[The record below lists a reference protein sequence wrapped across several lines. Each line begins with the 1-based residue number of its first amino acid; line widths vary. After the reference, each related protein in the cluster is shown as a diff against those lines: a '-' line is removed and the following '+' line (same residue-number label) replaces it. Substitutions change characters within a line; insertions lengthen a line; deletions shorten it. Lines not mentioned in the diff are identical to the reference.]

1 MHYQNDVKPAL
12 EVLQDGGLILYPT
25 DTFWGIGCDATNA
38 EAVKRIFDLTK
49 RSNSDEVVVL
59 VDSEVRLNSCVQ
71 EIPEIAYDL
80 IELAEKP
87 LTIIYSG
94 GKNIAENLL
103 SANGEICIRVTG
115 EDFSRSLC
123 QRFRRPVVFVP
134 AAMSGKPSPQNFGD
148 VEAGV
153 LEKVDFIV
161 KYRQEELSIPVAAG
175 IIRLGVDGQVE
186 VIRE

>member
-1 MHYQNDVKPAL
+1 MNYQNDIKEAV
-12 EVLQDGGLILYPT
+12 EVLQNGGLIIYPT
-25 DTFWGIGCDATNA
+25 DTFWGIGCDPTNA
-38 EAVKRIFDLTK
+38 DAVKRVFDLTK

-59 VDSEVRLNSCVQ
+59 VDSEVRLNSYVQ

-103 SANGEICIRVTG
+103 SADGEIGIRVSG

-123 QRFRRPVVFVP
+123 QRFRKPVVYIP

-148 VEAGV
+148 VETGI
-153 LEKVDFIV
+153 LEEVDFIV
-161 KYRQEELSIPVAAG
+161 KYRQEELSIPAAAVL
-175 IIRLGVDGQVE
+175 LGLV
-186 VIRE
+186 